1 MALYLQDKHPMAYEL
16 EVAEYAEAK
25 GFTEI
30 WQADT
35 RLARDCVV
43 MMSALL
49 TRTKATL
56 REAPW
61 QPDFAT
67 AVEVELGHQAWSLGQ
82 GWFPPAR

>member
-1 MALYLQDKHPMAYEL
+1 MSSDLVE
-16 EVAEYAEAK
+16 
-25 GFTEI
+25 
-30 WQADT
+30 
-35 RLARDCVV
+35 LARGTEGAPV
-43 MMSALL
+43 ALL

-82 GWFPPAR
+82 GWFPPSR